1 MSPENIATITKMIET
16 LPETSQAKLIEHLR
30 EYITILQD
38 ELEWDDLVSKT
49 QNNLILAA
57 RKAKQEIG
65 EGKSQPMDY
74 EQL

>member
-1 MSPENIATITKMIET
+1 MSSENIATITKMIET

-30 EYITILQD
+30 EYITSLQD
-38 ELEWDDLVSKT
+38 KLEWDDLVSKT

-57 RKAKQEIG
+57 EKAKQEIG
-65 EGKSQPMDY
+65 EGTSQPMDY